1 MNTIVFIYSSSILQ
15 LNPIKKMNRVV
26 RREKGGRA
34 SSDRKFREALHE
46 EVTFELRLER
56 LEGVIQANNRGK
68 NIPG

>member
-1 MNTIVFIYSSSILQ
+1 
-15 LNPIKKMNRVV
+15 MNRVV

-34 SSDRKFREALHE
+34 SSDRKFREVLHE
-46 EVTFELRLER
+46 EVTFELRPER